1 MVLSSLYHQNQLSVK
16 TICGNFTTSRHIR
29 LLLDYTMKPFW
40 VSVAVV
46 VLVCGQKAVG
56 GSEGTTQGEETV
68 ITTSKPDGRK
78 PSLFQVGDEWLALPE
93 VFSNLDF
100 SADSSPASEEDIEG
114 QNRLRSSRF
123 WGRLYIDGWPQTIQY
138 FRAHFG
144 IAPPMGKKR
153 FVFAEPRE
161 ACTDL
166 TNADKL
172 TSDHVLLVNRGTCTY
187 GQKAKIAQKTK
198 ASAIVIINNE
208 PGLDHLPGPDAHD
221 IKFSVVSIPQ
231 QEGQLL
237 ESVYD
242 DGPVGDDGFGR
253 KLEGYLVPIN
263 CENSGARCVPATY
276 EERKAV
282 AELVEGGILN
292 LQRTGSEGGSGLK
305 PEELPLEYLLA
316 HFGSKIAHE
325 SLTMNLIVA
334 KPAEACGPL
343 ENDVKGKAV
352 LVRRGNCPFV
362 KKAEEVQA
370 AGGRIMI
377 VGSLHP
383 YIVRMGVEPR
393 WKGLQTAIPVVMVS
407 KRTYSVLVAET
418 YMKGAISFQED
429 ARVDGAVWEPLEKL
443 HSGEGWP
450 RSEAYVAKKYA
461 ELQQEHSL
469 WPDRLLT
476 VDESYKRKTGAG
488 ASAGRQGEL

>member
-1 MVLSSLYHQNQLSVK
+1 MRTLGYAWLGAAV
-16 TICGNFTTSRHIR
+16 
-29 LLLDYTMKPFW
+29 LLL
-40 VSVAVV
+40 
-46 VLVCGQKAVG
+46 VLLAGSTRADDDDG
-56 GSEGTTQGEETV
+56 GMATRGSSNGGGA
-68 ITTSKPDGRK
+68 DRK
-78 PSLFQVGDEWLALPE
+78 PSLFQVGEEWLALPE

-100 SADSSPASEEDIEG
+100 TADSAPASEEDVEG
-114 QNRLRSSRF
+114 QLRLRATRF
-123 WGRLYIDGWPQTIQY
+123 WGRLYIDGWPQTIQF

-144 IAPPMGKKR
+144 IVPPIGRKR

-166 TNADKL
+166 TNAHLL

-187 GQKAKIAQKTK
+187 GQKAKIAQKTS
-198 ASAIVIINNE
+198 ASAIIIINNE

-221 IKFSVVSIPQ
+221 IQYSVVSIPQ
-231 QEGQLL
+231 LEGQLL

-242 DGPVGDDGFGR
+242 DGPFEDGFGR
-253 KLEGYLVPIN
+253 KLEGYMVPIN
-263 CENSGARCVPATY
+263 CENSGARCVPATFD
-276 EERKAV
+276 ERQAV
-282 AELVEGGILN
+282 AGLVEGGTATLV
-292 LQRTGSEGGSGLK
+292 SGGGLK
-305 PEELPLEYLLA
+305 PEELPLEFLLA
-316 HFGSKIAHE
+316 HFGSKVYHE
-325 SLTMNLIVA
+325 SLSASLVVA

-352 LVRRGNCPFV
+352 LVRRGSCPFV

-407 KRTYSVLVAET
+407 KRTYSIFVAES
-418 YMKGAISFQED
+418 YMKGNVTFVED

-443 HSGEGWP
+443 HAGEGWP

-461 ELQQEHSL
+461 ELVAEHAG

-476 VDESYKRKTGAG
+476 IEDAYKKKGGKAAAASG
-488 ASAGRQGEL
+488 ASGAREGEL